1 MYYFNFLTFNLT
13 AVRLRI
19 DNRPHC
25 SNVVTR
31 LNSLID
37 NLIAPFALYYGK
49 PFLIVN
55 GYISPKLQTVVRMPR
70 SSQHLK
76 GYACDVSAGTK
87 FENQIIFDI
96 LSKMDYD
103 ILAIVGDYKQIHV
116 SYRHGNNRNKI
127 IRL

>member
-1 MYYFNFLTFNLT
+1 MSYFDNLTFNLT
-13 AVRLRI
+13 AARLRI
-19 DNRPHC
+19 DNSPHC
-25 SNVVTR
+25 SNIETR
-31 LNSLID
+31 LDSLID
-37 NLIAPFALYYGK
+37 NLIYPFSLSYAK

-55 GYISPKLQTVVRMPR
+55 GYVSPKLQPVVRMPR

-76 GYACDVSAGTK
+76 GYACDISAGTK
-87 FENQIIFDI
+87 FENQIIFEI

-116 SYRHGNNRNKI
+116 SYRQGNNRNKI